1 MTSINLEC
9 PKCKCKMWH
18 ITIKDDGYHNECW
31 KCGHVVQFSAN
42 LSVSGKKEEGF
53 LDLPALTNPASTW
66 HVVITDL
73 IAGGDHDSSPHGL
86 TLGKAIEWMQR
97 WFFENLGG
105 MQMHGV
111 NSVNHI
117 DLHWSSVQE
126 HPFTSK
132 RYVDATCQNEG
143 IHQQEFGNL
152 LATLWED

>member
-1 MTSINLEC
+1 LEC

-31 KCGHVVQFSAN
+31 KCGHVVRFSAN

-73 IAGGDHDSSPHGL
+73 VEGGDHDASAHGL
-86 TLGKAIEWMQR
+86 GLGEAIEWMQR
-97 WFFENLGG
+97 WFFERSF
-105 MQMHGV
+105 GV
-111 NSVNHI
+111 FSVEDI

-132 RYVDATCQNEG
+132 RYIDATCQDEG
-143 IHQQEFGNL
+143 TAPKDEFGNL

>member
-97 WFFENLGG
+97 WFFERSY
-105 MQMHGV
+105 GV
-111 NSVNHI
+111 SSVEKI
-117 DLHWSSVQE
+117 DLHWSPVQE

-132 RYVDATCQNEG
+132 RYVDGMCQNEG
-143 IHQQEFGNL
+143 TAPHDEFGNL